1 MIIFVGNIINMQLTK
16 CSLPQ
21 FRKQFDSDISC
32 LSYLAELK
40 WVNGYKC
47 RHCNHKVSMK
57 GDRNLDKR
65 CQRCGYNE
73 SPIAHTV
80 FHSMK
85 IPLVI
90 AFEMV
95 YRICVSKKGISSL
108 ALSREYNLNPKT
120 GYNFKRKIQLS
131 MKSSEAH
138 PLEGLVHVDE
148 FVIGGKE
155 SGCPGR
161 SGESEKQRVVVAVE
175 IRKSKK
181 KLQMGRAYALTIKNY
196 SSIELKKLFDKH
208 ISDKAKIVTDGWTGY
223 KPISE
228 SYKIKQTYSEEGRNF
243 PTIHTLIMNI
253 KCWIRGIHHSVS
265 LNHVQHYLD
274 EFCFRLNRRTLV
286 NKMPIFML
294 NRITTT
300 KYTPVKLTSGGFYG

>member
-1 MIIFVGNIINMQLTK
+1 MQLTK
-16 CSLPQ
+16 CSLPE
-21 FRKQFDSDISC
+21 FRKHFNTDLDC
-32 LSYLAELK
+32 LSYLADLK
-40 WVNGYKC
+40 WSRGYECK
-47 RHCNHKVSMK
+47 HCKHTVYMK

-85 IPLVI
+85 IPITI

-131 MKSSEAH
+131 MKSSGKH
-138 PLEGLVHVDE
+138 PLEGTVHVDE

-155 SGCPGR
+155 TGCQGR
-161 SGESEKQRVVVAVE
+161 SSESEKQRVVVAVE
-175 IRKSKK
+175 IRKDKK
-181 KLQMGRAYALTIKNY
+181 KLCMGRAYALTIESY
-196 SSIELKKLFDKH
+196 ASSELQKLFDTH
-208 ISDKAKIVTDGWTGY
+208 ISPKAKVITDGWTGY
-223 KPISE
+223 KPLSGT
-228 SYKIKQTYSEEGRNF
+228 YKIKQRLSDSGRNF

-253 KCWIRGIHHSVS
+253 KCWIRGIHHSIS
-265 LNHVQHYLD
+265 SNHVQKYLD
-274 EFCFRLNRRTLV
+274 EFCFRLNRRTFV
-286 NKMPIFML
+286 DKMPLFLL
-294 NRITTT
+294 NRVSTT
-300 KYTPVKLTSGGFYG
+300 KHTPVKLTCGGYYG